1 MRLKTAF
8 TVRTRILL
16 LCFLAALACLPSSAL
31 AGKFDRSLHR
41 GDRGADVKALEVRVA
56 GWFSRHN
63 QTQLPVN
70 KYFGRRTSVAVRHF
84 KNHYGLKTNG
94 VAGRDVFRVFRR
106 LQSKN
111 GSTRHFDWKEF
122 AQHANSSCG
131 AQANAYAGTFR
142 GGAIAFT
149 RVKSNV
155 RRMMW
160 RLEAVR
166 AKAGSNPV
174 GINSG
179 FRSVSYNDCIG
190 GASASQHM
198 YGTAADNRVA
208 GISNRRARGI
218 GKNSQV
224 QGIGCYSSSS
234 HNHFDLRVENRWL
247 PSSRFWWWPD
257 RDSAGRDLDE
267 TGRPCFGET
276 SRRGRSVGKT
286 VRSVIEA
293 VEAGIRGAGTFVPSA
308 AEVAAFQLAGEP
320 DDLGTAD

>member
-1 MRLKTAF
+1 MRLKSTL
-8 TVRTRILL
+8 TVRPILVV
-16 LCFLAALACLPSSAL
+16 CFLTTLACFPLPAL
-31 AGKFDRSLHR
+31 AGTFDRPLHR
-41 GDRGADVKALEVRVA
+41 RDRGADVKALEIRVA
-56 GWFSRHN
+56 GWFSRHD

-70 KYFGRRTSVAVRHF
+70 RYFGHKTSVAVRHF
-84 KNHYGLKTNG
+84 KRHYGLKPNG
-94 VAGRDVFRVFRR
+94 VAGAGVFQVFRR
-106 LQSKN
+106 LQSKD
-111 GSTRHFDWKEF
+111 GSTRHFDWTEF
-122 AQHANSSCG
+122 AQNANSSCG

-142 GGAIAFT
+142 GGAISFA

-155 RRMMW
+155 RRIMW

-166 AKAGSNPV
+166 AKAGANPV

-179 FRSVSYNDCIG
+179 FRSVTYNDCIG

-208 GISNRRARGI
+208 GINNRRARGI
-218 GKNSQV
+218 GKSSQV

-276 SRRGRSVGKT
+276 RRKSGRSPDNT
-286 VRSVIEA
+286 ARSAIEA
-293 VEAGIRGAGTFVPSA
+293 VRAGIPGAGTFVPSA
-308 AEVAAFQLAGEP
+308 AEVEAFELAGEP

>member
-1 MRLKTAF
+1 MRTRTSAYVRTWVALMCLLVGSAGLQPTAF
-8 TVRTRILL
+8 AR
-16 LCFLAALACLPSSAL
+16 
-31 AGKFDRSLHR
+31 KFDRSLHR
-41 GDRGADVKALEVRVA
+41 RDRGADVKALEVRVA
-56 GWFSRHN
+56 GWFSHRN
-63 QTQLPVN
+63 QSQLPVN
-70 KYFGRRTSVAVRHF
+70 NYFGYRTLVAVRHF
-84 KNHYGLKTNG
+84 QNHYGLKPNG
-94 VAGRDVFRVFRR
+94 VAGNGVFKIFRR
-106 LQSKN
+106 LKSRD

-122 AQHANSSCG
+122 AQRANSSCG

-142 GGAIAFT
+142 GGAISFT

-166 AKAGSNPV
+166 AKGGANPV

-179 FRSVSYNDCIG
+179 FRSVTYNDCIG

-198 YGTAADNRVA
+198 YGTAADNRIA
-208 GISNRRARGI
+208 GIGNRRARGLA
-218 GKNSQV
+218 KNSQV
-224 QGIGCYSSSS
+224 QGIGCYSSAS

-276 SRRGRSVGKT
+276 SRRRGGGNKALST
-286 VRSVIEA
+286 IEA
-293 VEAGIRGAGTFVPSA
+293 VRAGTMGAGSFVPSA
-308 AEVAAFQLAGEP
+308 AEVAAFEQAGEP

>member
-1 MRLKTAF
+1 MKPKTPF
-8 TVRTRILL
+8 TVRTWVLL
-16 LCFLAALACLPSSAL
+16 MCLAVALACFPSIAL
-31 AGKFDRSLHR
+31 AGKFARPLNR
-41 GDRGADVKALEVRVA
+41 RDRGADVKALEIRVA
-56 GWFSRHN
+56 GWFSHHN

-70 KYFGRRTSVAVRHF
+70 HYFGHRTSVAVRHF
-84 KNHYGLKTNG
+84 KNHYGLKSNG
-94 VAGRDVFRVFRR
+94 VAGRDVFEVFRR
-106 LQSKN
+106 LQSKD
-111 GSTRHFDWKEF
+111 GSTRHFDWSEF
-122 AQHANSSCG
+122 TQNANSSCG

-142 GGAIAFT
+142 GGAISFH

-160 RLEAVR
+160 RLESVR
-166 AKAGSNPV
+166 AKAGANPV

-208 GISNRRARGI
+208 GINNRRARGI

-247 PSSRFWWWPD
+247 PSSRFWWWPN

-276 SRRGRSVGKT
+276 RRNGRSSGNMA
-286 VRSVIEA
+286 RSAIEA
-293 VEAGIRGAGTFVPSA
+293 VKAGIPGAGTFVPSA
-308 AEVAAFQLAGEP
+308 AEVAAFELAGEP

>member
-1 MRLKTAF
+1 M
-8 TVRTRILL
+8 
-16 LCFLAALACLPSSAL
+16 ALACLPSAAL
-31 AGKFDRSLHR
+31 AGTFGRPLHR
-41 GDRGADVKALEVRVA
+41 HDRGRDVKALEIRVA

-70 KYFGRRTSVAVRHF
+70 NYFGRKTSVAVRHF
-84 KNHYGLKTNG
+84 KRRYGLKPNG
-94 VAGRDVFRVFRR
+94 IAGKGVFQVFRR
-106 LQSKN
+106 LKSRD
-111 GSTRHFDWKEF
+111 GSTRHFDWNEF
-122 AQHANSSCG
+122 AQNANSSCG

-142 GGAIAFT
+142 GGAISFK

-155 RRMMW
+155 RRIMW

-166 AKAGSNPV
+166 AKGGANPV

-179 FRSVSYNDCIG
+179 FRSVTYNDCIG

-198 YGTAADNRVA
+198 YGTAADNRIA
-208 GISNRRARGI
+208 GIGNRRARGI

-247 PSSRFWWWPD
+247 PSSRYWWWPD

-276 SRRGRSVGKT
+276 RHRRGGGNKALST
-286 VRSVIEA
+286 LEA
-293 VEAGIRGAGTFVPSA
+293 VRAGTMGAGSFVPSA
-308 AEVAAFQLAGEP
+308 AEVAAFERAGEP
-320 DDLGTAD
+320 DDLGITD